1 MLFCHSFIG
10 KGSLVV
16 PPRDCKK
23 NMSIVEEHKENFNK
37 AIDHLKHEITGLRTG
52 RATPAIVE
60 DVSVEA
66 YGTRQPMKAVASI
79 TVQDAKTIAIE
90 PWDKGL
96 VQAIE
101 TAIRSSDLGMN
112 PINDGRL
119 VRINLPELTQER
131 RQELIKVLH
140 KKLEEAR
147 VSVRKIREEVRENVQ
162 AMEKNKE
169 ISEDEKFKLQD
180 SLEEVVKEYNDK
192 IRMIGEEKETE
203 VNTI

>member
-1 MLFCHSFIG
+1 
-10 KGSLVV
+10 
-16 PPRDCKK
+16 
-23 NMSIVEEHKENFNK
+23 MSIVEEHKENFNK